1 MSARVSSVWENNSP
15 AEQSRKI
22 KTNRGE
28 YLIFIDQVTLVIF
41 SISGNTILKG
51 FISKTFFKLAIKYRS
66 FLHFYQY
73 VLSAKGLA
81 IELG

>member
-1 MSARVSSVWENNSP
+1 MSGKFSSVWDNNSP

-41 SISGNTILKG
+41 SISGNTIFERLY
-51 FISKTFFKLAIKYRS
+51 FKDLFQARN
-66 FLHFYQY
+66 
-73 VLSAKGLA
+73 
-81 IELG
+81 